1 MTKRFLY
8 LFILLQVLFSACS
21 KPDVNQPQGE
31 EPQAGEMEPL
41 TVATYNVLK
50 PAGRRT
56 EMSMHNS
63 TVLKTL
69 AKAISE
75 TKADII
81 GFNELDESFIAG
93 ADFSLPAACKSIKD
107 YNWDIQWP
115 NDIKED
121 GSIKY
126 SYANGF
132 AYNKKKLKV
141 EDCGYVWLSKEENEW
156 YVKPSSAYLKAGSP
170 ERTCIWI
177 KMTHIA
183 SKTQF
188 WVFITHLPTSSQG
201 GAANMAYVV
210 NNFAKSKAKDA
221 PSILLGDMNSTPGSY
236 AYRLLCRYWRD
247 GNVNNWGTMSGS
259 STNYYY
265 PVEEYSPDN
274 PGARIDHIM
283 TRGCE
288 AKDYRLIKTSYT
300 GPDGNL
306 WCPSDHLPVVATVT
320 IEQN

>member
-1 MTKRFLY
+1 MTRRFLY

-21 KPDVNQPQGE
+21 KVSTDQPLGE
-31 EPQAGEMEPL
+31 EPLVGEMEPL
-41 TVATYNVLK
+41 TFATYNVLK
-50 PAGRRT
+50 PSGRRT
-56 EMSMHNS
+56 EMNMYNS
-63 TVLKTL
+63 TVHKALG
-69 AKAISE
+69 KAIIE
-75 TKADII
+75 TKADFIA
-81 GFNELDESFIAG
+81 FNELDETLIAG
-93 ADFSLPAACKSIKD
+93 GDLSIPSVCKTIKD
-107 YNWDIQWP
+107 YDWDIAWP

-141 EDCGYVWLSKEENEW
+141 EQCGYVWLSKESNEW

-188 WVFITHLPTSSQG
+188 WVFVTHLPTSSQG

-210 NNFAKSKAKDA
+210 NNFAKSKAGDA
-221 PSILLGDMNSTPGSY
+221 PSILLGDMNSAPGSY

-247 GNVNNWGTMSGS
+247 GNENDWGTMSGS
-259 STNYYY
+259 SSSYYY
-265 PVEEYSPDN
+265 PVTEYPVGN
-274 PGARIDHIM
+274 TEKRIDHIM
-283 TRGCE
+283 TRGCT
-288 AKDYRLIKTSYT
+288 ASDYRIIKTTYT
-300 GPDGNL
+300 GSDGKQ
-306 WCPSDHLPVVATVT
+306 WCPSDHLPVVATIT
-320 IEQN
+320 IE

>member
-1 MTKRFLY
+1 M
-8 LFILLQVLFSACS
+8 LFSACS

-81 GFNELDESFIAG
+81 GFNELDETFIAG

-288 AKDYRLIKTSYT
+288 ATDYRLIKTSYT